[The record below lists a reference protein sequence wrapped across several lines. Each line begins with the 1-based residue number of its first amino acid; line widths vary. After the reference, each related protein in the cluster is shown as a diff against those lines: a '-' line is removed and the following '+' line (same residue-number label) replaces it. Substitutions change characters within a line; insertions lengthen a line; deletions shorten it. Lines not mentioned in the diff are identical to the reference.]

1 MSKMYNFKE
10 DDSVIFIRNRS
21 IVNEREIALADVGRI
36 NRIRDI
42 KKTPYIYSTV
52 FELEN
57 TVDSERGS
65 ENESPR
71 IERRFLHGDQIGL
84 ISDSKKYKRGQIVIV
99 DDAVITGETDPELIT
114 NRLQARLDECK
125 IYGNLAYIQAIP
137 DEKSDNLMLRI
148 PGLNYIFCEKE
159 NIKDYIRPL
168 TLLKLKNNFGLG
180 ESNNYNKLKYFLRDL
195 GKDIDFHNSDFSKC
209 IKCSDWTSNDTS
221 DYARDEGYICKPCTE
236 EYIYCCDGCEKE
248 YIWAESQPRW
258 LDIRLGKA
266 SEELG
271 FKRIKVCRDCSDT
284 KVFTCKRC
292 SYNFLNAKYI
302 YYHSEQC
309 CEECF
314 NSYCLDVMTSP
325 PRALHRSNIN
335 RILLPDD
342 KVYTLNKS
350 KTPVAVEI
358 ECISEYEFETDDNE
372 AYFEPP
378 PGGGWTDAYD
388 GSLSDYG
395 REFIMR
401 PEVGDA
407 ALKRIKRFCDWAL
420 KNNWY
425 IDNSC
430 GLHVHTDAFYMGVN
444 SLKGVLLTIRALEPF
459 IYKMLPISRYNSRY
473 SSPMSTKASTEDILE
488 VKTFGE
494 FCELWYLKMNEVTM
508 TADKYNDSRYRG
520 FNLHSRILHG
530 TIEYRY
536 HHGTLNFESISN
548 WLRFCLFISDFGSKL
563 LMPENEKIKNLF
575 IKQESKDFSDYIS
588 AMGAED
594 LIPYVQEMISRQ
606 SNDGEIVSDHES
618 GWEES
623 QDYHY

>member
-1 MSKMYNFKE
+1 
-10 DDSVIFIRNRS
+10 
-21 IVNEREIALADVGRI
+21 
-36 NRIRDI
+36 
-42 KKTPYIYSTV
+42 
-52 FELEN
+52 
-57 TVDSERGS
+57 
-65 ENESPR
+65 
-71 IERRFLHGDQIGL
+71 
-84 ISDSKKYKRGQIVIV
+84 
-99 DDAVITGETDPELIT
+99 
-114 NRLQARLDECK
+114 
-125 IYGNLAYIQAIP
+125 
-137 DEKSDNLMLRI
+137 
-148 PGLNYIFCEKE
+148 
-159 NIKDYIRPL
+159 
-168 TLLKLKNNFGLG
+168 
-180 ESNNYNKLKYFLRDL
+180 
-195 GKDIDFHNSDFSKC
+195 
-209 IKCSDWTSNDTS
+209 
-221 DYARDEGYICKPCTE
+221 
-236 EYIYCCDGCEKE
+236 
-248 YIWAESQPRW
+248 
-258 LDIRLGKA
+258 
-266 SEELG
+266 
-271 FKRIKVCRDCSDT
+271 
-284 KVFTCKRC
+284 
-292 SYNFLNAKYI
+292 
-302 YYHSEQC
+302 
-309 CEECF
+309 
-314 NSYCLDVMTSP
+314 MTAP

-358 ECISEYEFETDDNE
+358 ECISEYEFETDGDDV
-372 AYFEPP
+372 YFEPP
-378 PGGGWTDAYD
+378 PGRGWSHTYD
-388 GSLSDYG
+388 GSLPDYG

-420 KNNWY
+420 ENNWY

-459 IYKMLPISRYNSRY
+459 IYKMLPVSRYNSRY

-508 TADKYNDSRYRG
+508 TSDKYNDSRYRG

-563 LMPENEKIKNLF
+563 LTPENEKIKNLF